1 MDENKRGTARTVGTM
16 MLLTLL
22 GKVLGLLRD
31 MRMGHVFATGAVS
44 DAFLAASRIP
54 RNFFDAVFA
63 SAISASFIP
72 IFNEYLEK
80 KGREEAF
87 RLANVFLT
95 VTALATALMS
105 VLGMVFAEP
114 LTALLASG
122 FDEPTAALCAKLLCI
137 LFPTVLFTGVAF
149 SIVGVLQSLGEFR
162 IPALLS
168 AVSNGAIL
176 LYFFTLCDR
185 FGVVGLAW
193 AYLVGWGLQVV
204 VQFPALRRAGFCY
217 RPALRHEGLRKI
229 FTLMLPVMASTWV
242 QPFNLMV
249 ATRYASRISG
259 GASAMEYANT
269 LYTIISGV
277 FVLSVAN
284 VVFPELSRLSARR
297 EEAQLGES
305 LKGTLRVM
313 LFFLAPMTAGL
324 CVMARPLVRLL
335 YEWGEWSEGSTA
347 LTAGALALLSL
358 GMVAYGLQIILSR
371 AYYADQ
377 RGKMPLVS
385 GLVGVGVN
393 LVLCALLSPSMG
405 VSGLALASSLS
416 SLCGALVLLVPLSRR
431 YGLLRGEGGE
441 LLRTAL
447 ATAAMTAVVWL
458 LRAALEAR
466 MGASLLSRVVVMML
480 PTLAGVAVFFTLAWL
495 LRVRALRD
503 LKELLKKKGADA
515 A

>member
-204 VQFPALRRAGFCY
+204 VQLPALRRAGFCY

-324 CVMARPLVRLL
+324 CVMARPQVRLL

-447 ATAAMTAVVWL
+447 ATAAMTAVVWF

-466 MGASLLSRVVVMML
+466 MGASLVSRVVVMML
-480 PTLAGVAVFFTLAWL
+480 PTLAGVVVFFALAWL